1 MKLYNDLTRKKEEFV
16 PIKQGE
22 VTIYNCGPTVYNYF
36 HIGNARC
43 FVVFEALRRYFK
55 HLGYKVTYVQNFT
68 DIDDKLIK
76 RAAEEDT
83 TVKAVA
89 EKYIEEYFK
98 DAQGLGIEKAD
109 IHPKATEC
117 ADDIIE
123 FVQRL
128 IDGGYAYPA
137 SNGDVYFSTKSFK
150 GYGKLSHQPID
161 ELESGARIDINE
173 LKRDPLDFALWKAAK
188 EGEPYWESPWGHG
201 RPGWH
206 IECSAMACKYLGKTI
221 DIHGGGQDLVFPH
234 HENEIAQSEAANGAP
249 FANYW
254 LHNAYININGQ
265 KMSKSKNNF
274 FLVRD
279 IAKDFDYPVMRFFLL
294 SAHYR
299 TPINFSYEIMEQ
311 SKAGLARL
319 TTCRDNVRFLKE
331 SAGGTLTE
339 SEKASL
345 AKIDGH
351 RSAFYAALDD
361 DFNTA
366 DAVSIL
372 FEIAREI
379 NSASN
384 GASLEYLQAAG
395 DIFEAL
401 ADVLGLFAEKNDSL
415 DGEITALVEERTKA
429 RAERNWARADE
440 IRDKLKEL
448 GIVLEDTPQ
457 GVKWHRI

>member
-1 MKLYNDLTRKKEEFV
+1 MKFYNDLTRKKEEFV
-16 PIKQGE
+16 PIKEGE
-22 VTIYNCGPTVYNYF
+22 VTIYNCGPTVYNFF

-43 FVVFEALRRYFK
+43 FVVFEALRRYLK
-55 HLGYKVTYVQNFT
+55 HRGYKVTFVQNFT

-76 RAAEEDT
+76 RANEDGT
-83 TVKAVA
+83 TVKEVA

-117 ADDIIE
+117 AGDIIE

-137 SNGDVYFSTKSFK
+137 ENGDVYFSTKSFK

-161 ELESGARIDINE
+161 ELESGARIDVNE
-173 LKRDPLDFALWKAAK
+173 VKRDPLDFALWKAAK
-188 EGEPYWESPWGHG
+188 PGEPYWDSPWGHG

-206 IECSAMACKYLGKTI
+206 IECSAMACKYLGETV

-234 HENEIAQSEAANGAP
+234 HENEIAQSEAANGKP

-279 IAKDFDYPVMRFFLL
+279 IAKDFDYSVMRFFLL

-299 TPINFSYEIMEQ
+299 TPVNFSYEIMEQ
-311 SKAGLARL
+311 SKAALSRL
-319 TTCRDNVRFLKE
+319 TTCLENVNFLKS
-331 SAGGTLTE
+331 SAQGTLTE
-339 SEKASL
+339 AEKASL
-345 AKIDGH
+345 DKLEGFEKG
-351 RSAFYAALDD
+351 FYEALDD

-366 DAVSIL
+366 DAIAVL
-372 FEIAREI
+372 FEAAREI
-379 NSASN
+379 NTASV
-384 GASLEYLQAAG
+384 GASLEYLEAAG
-395 DIFEAL
+395 KKFAGL
-401 ADVLGLFAEKNDSL
+401 GDVLGLFAEKSDSL
-415 DGEITALVEERTKA
+415 DAEISALVEERTTA
-429 RAERNWARADE
+429 RKERNWARADE
-440 IRDKLKEL
+440 IRDKLKEM
-448 GIVLEDTPQ
+448 GIVLEDTAQ